1 MGIFKIHASP
11 KSHKPD
17 YLLTSVV
24 FILTIAGLVILA
36 SASSQLSIKLG
47 NSYYYLEHQI
57 FFGLSF
63 GLMGFL
69 LAYFIPYKN
78 YKIVSFAF
86 LIFSIILL
94 TLVFTKFGIAAGGAS
109 RWVKLGPIAFQPA
122 EIVKLAFIL
131 YLAAWLSN
139 AKMNRSVDFWT
150 GFMPFILISGFIA
163 TLLLLQPAT
172 STVAILMGTGMV
184 MYFISGARLTHIAVV
199 IFSGLA
205 ILSLIVWLTPYRLQ
219 RVTTFL
225 NHQKNTS
232 GAAYQINQSLIAIG
246 SGGIFGVGYGR
257 STAKE
262 GYLPDPVDDSIFA
275 VAAEELGFVGSGVLI
290 ILFGILVFRSFWL
303 AKKMRDKFGQLI
315 LVGFGSLIAFQS
327 LVNMSAISGL
337 LPLTGVPLPFISYG
351 GTALAVFMTLSGI
364 AINVSKYK

>member
-1 MGIFKIHASP
+1 MLKLHASP
-11 KSHKPD
+11 KSHRPD
-17 YLLTSVV
+17 YLLISTV
-24 FILTIAGLVILA
+24 FILVVAGLVILA
-36 SASSQLSIKLG
+36 SASSEISRMKTG
-47 NSYYYLEHQI
+47 SSFYYLEHQI
-57 FFGLSF
+57 LYGLSF
-63 GLMGFL
+63 GIIGFI
-69 LAYFIPYKN
+69 LAYFLPYKN
-78 YKIVSFAF
+78 YKAISFAF
-86 LIFSIILL
+86 LIFSIFLL
-94 TLVFTKFGIAAGGAS
+94 ALVFTKFGIAAGGAT
-109 RWVKLGPIAFQPA
+109 RWIKIGPVSLQPA
-122 EIVKLAFIL
+122 EIVKLSFIL

-139 AKMNRSVDFWT
+139 AKMNRSVDFWS

-172 STVAILMGTGMV
+172 STVMILMGAGMV
-184 MYFISGARLTHIAVV
+184 MYFVSGARLTHLAVV
-199 IFSGLA
+199 ILAGLA
-205 ILSLIVWLTPYRLQ
+205 ILALIILLTPYRLQ

-225 NHQKNTS
+225 DHQKNTS

-275 VAAEELGFVGSGVLI
+275 IAAEELGFIGAGALVMLFA
-290 ILFGILVFRSFWL
+290 ILAFRSFWI
-303 AKKMRDKFGQLI
+303 ARKTRDKFGQLL

-327 LVNMSAISGL
+327 IVNMGAISGL

-364 AINVSKYK
+364 AVNVSKYS